1 MKAPIEV
8 PLTFGVR
15 AVRTGLVIAVTV
27 FVLAAAGLALAALTL
42 AGVERPPEQRP
53 TVIRTDDM
61 KTR

>member
-1 MKAPIEV
+1 M
-8 PLTFGVR
+8 
-15 AVRTGLVIAVTV
+15 RTGLVIAVTV

-42 AGVERPPEQRP
+42 TGVERPPEQRP